1 MTAAVII
8 CVAGGVVLAAD
19 SRSSICEDTTRGRR
33 VLTTHDGAEKIV
45 TWGRALGA
53 VCVGAGSIGG
63 LPLDGLMRKALSRTQ
78 AQSGPEAACWT
89 LSERFAEEL
98 RTPALPAHNAKPTFS
113 ILIAGYAKADRLP
126 SCWRLD
132 CTNGVLAAP
141 TKESARLVWAGDGAE
156 PIARLVQGHGTPT
169 ATALNQ
175 AGLDAD
181 QVRLALRRIA
191 DRCAWDP
198 VHPELPLADAADL
211 ARGLLVTC
219 ATVAR
224 FSPTTG
230 TVGGRIVIK
239 KLIRP

>member
-19 SRSSICEDTTRGRR
+19 SRSSICEETSRGRR
-33 VLTTHDGAEKIV
+33 VLTTHDGAQKVV

-53 VCVGAGSIGG
+53 LCVGAGSIGG
-63 LPLDGLMRKALSRTQ
+63 LPLDSLMRKALSRTQ
-78 AQSGPEAACWT
+78 ALAGPEAACWT

-98 RTPALPAHNAKPTFS
+98 RAPALSAHNAKPTFS
-113 ILIAGYAKADRLP
+113 VLVAGYAKADRLP

-132 CTNGVLAAP
+132 CTSGVLAVPVRLA
-141 TKESARLVWAGDGAE
+141 ARLTWAGDGAE
-156 PIARLVQGHGTPT
+156 PIERLVHGHGSQTGK
-169 ATALNQ
+169 ALGQ

-191 DRCAWDP
+191 DHCAWDP
-198 VHPELPLADAADL
+198 VHPELPVADAADL
-211 ARGLLVTC
+211 ARGLLLTC
-219 ATVAR
+219 AAVAR

-230 TVGGRIVIK
+230 TVGGRIVVK
-239 KLIRP
+239 TLSRP